1 MIWTDFLILLGEQI
15 VKYKV
20 KNTAASMMG
29 SQASQLA
36 SYGAWFEH
44 LPGCVCLPG
53 VLMFNSN
60 SSFSF
65 SLSGPNDLLY
75 LCLSHSLSS
84 ALNITNPY
92 EYLLSEWIM
101 E

>member
-1 MIWTDFLILLGEQI
+1 
-15 VKYKV
+15 
-20 KNTAASMMG
+20 MMG

-36 SYGAWFEH
+36 WFEH
-44 LPGCVCLPG
+44 LPGHVCLPG

-60 SSFSF
+60 SSF

-84 ALNITNPY
+84 ALNITNSY